1 MQDGRQTLVHGSTSL
16 RARTFG
22 VAKKK
27 RAEEGSDEAGS
38 EGKGGGG
45 KMMPAAMISIALI
58 AAGYFVGG
66 RSGSAAPAAEPAV
79 SLVEAAEPE
88 VETIIGLEPVNVNL
102 ADGHYLRVAISIGL
116 TAEAHSEDA
125 TAEATAETAPATT
138 APRAP
143 AADLVLSTF
152 AGKTIEELSTLEGR
166 VAARDH
172 LQEGLK
178 EFYGEQVLTVF
189 FTEFVMQ

>member
-1 MQDGRQTLVHGSTSL
+1 M
-16 RARTFG
+16 
-22 VAKKK
+22 AKKK
-27 RAEEGSDEAGS
+27 KAEEGSEESDS
-38 EGKGGGG
+38 DGKGGRG
-45 KMMPAAMISIALI
+45 KLMPAAMISIALI

-66 RSGSAAPAAEPAV
+66 RGGSAAPAAEPIV
-79 SLVEAAEPE
+79 SVVEAAEPE
-88 VETIIGLEPVNVNL
+88 VETIIDLEPVNVNL
-102 ADGHYLRVAISIGL
+102 ADGRYLRIAISIGM
-116 TAEAHSEDA
+116 TAEEHSEEA
-125 TAEATAETAPATT
+125 TAEAAAETETATT

>member
-1 MQDGRQTLVHGSTSL
+1 M
-16 RARTFG
+16 
-22 VAKKK
+22 AKKK
-27 RAEEGSDEAGS
+27 KKTEEGSEESAS

-45 KMMPAAMISIALI
+45 KMVPAAMISLALV

-66 RSGSAAPAAEPAV
+66 RGGGTTPAV
-79 SLVEAAEPE
+79 AETVITVVEEPT
-88 VETIIGLEPVNVNL
+88 VDTILDLAPINVNL

-116 TAEAHSEDA
+116 TDPVGEEVEVAAEGEGA
-125 TAEATAETAPATT
+125 TETTQPT
-138 APRAP
+138 AP

-152 AGKTIEELSTLEGR
+152 AGKTVEELSTLEGR
-166 VAARDH
+166 IAAREH
-172 LQEGLK
+172 LNEGLK

>member
-1 MQDGRQTLVHGSTSL
+1 M
-16 RARTFG
+16 
-22 VAKKK
+22 AKKK
-27 RAEEGSDEAGS
+27 KAEDGSDDTEAEG
-38 EGKGGGG
+38 GKGGGG
-45 KMMPAAMISIALI
+45 KMMPAAMISLALV

-66 RSGSAAPAAEPAV
+66 RGGGAAPAAEATVITVVAP
-79 SLVEAAEPE
+79 EPE
-88 VETIIGLEPVNVNL
+88 VETIIDLEPININL
-102 ADGHYLRVAISIGL
+102 ADGHYLRIAISIGM
-116 TAEAHSEDA
+116 TAAHEEASGDA
-125 TAEATAETAPATT
+125 AAAHGATEETATT
-138 APRAP
+138 EPTAP

-178 EFYGEQVLTVF
+178 EFYGEEVLTVF